1 MCDSTVHPWSVW
13 ESRKKKEQ
21 TRSIQARWC
30 VATRSTRTGFG
41 FGVGAAGLQLELELA
56 LLRLLGLLQIELEL
70 ALLGLVD
77 SVARMYGVI
86 DFSHVRLGTCCGV
99 QVKSGK

>member
-1 MCDSTVHPWSVW
+1 MFQNIQNIPNYTNNLFTTLCKSHFTTNHCSTIAPHTASDSLP
-13 ESRKKKEQ
+13 
-21 TRSIQARWC
+21 C
-30 VATRSTRTGFG
+30 VFEL
-41 FGVGAAGLQLELELA
+41 LQL
-56 LLRLLGLLQIELEL
+56 ELEL

-77 SVARMYGVI
+77 SVARIYGVI